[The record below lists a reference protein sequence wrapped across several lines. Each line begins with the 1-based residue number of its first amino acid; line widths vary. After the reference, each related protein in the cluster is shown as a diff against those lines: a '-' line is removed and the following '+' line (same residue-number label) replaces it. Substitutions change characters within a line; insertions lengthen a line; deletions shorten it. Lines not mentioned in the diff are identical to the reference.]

1 MTKFIAIASGKGGV
15 GKTTT
20 AINLACALT
29 GFGKDSLVVDSNVG
43 SAHVALYLGSPLLK
57 PTLND
62 ALRGTKHITE
72 VAYLHPSGV
81 KIIPA
86 DTSLHASENTPLHN
100 LGDALIGL
108 IGTTD
113 MVLVDVGSGFRNDVL
128 HTLKA
133 VDEMIV
139 VATPDIG
146 AVSDCIKIIH
156 VAKEQGIDV
165 LGVVIN
171 KATGKHELTER
182 NISTLLEQ
190 PILGVI
196 PEDIHAKKALLS
208 KHPVVYAYPD
218 SPSTV
223 AFKKLAAVMLGQ
235 TYAPYVPEGPTGMEK
250 LKASLKDSLG
260 L

>member
-20 AINLACALT
+20 AINLACALS

-62 ALRGTKHITE
+62 ALRGTEDIKE
-72 VAYLHPSGV
+72 VAFLHPSGI

-100 LGDALIGL
+100 LKDTLTGL
-108 IGTTD
+108 IGTTEV
-113 MVLVDVGSGFRNDVL
+113 VLVDVGSGFRNDVL
-128 HTLKA
+128 HTIKA

-146 AVSDCIKIIH
+146 AVSDCIKIIN
-156 VAKEQGIDV
+156 VAEEHGIEV

-171 KATGKHELTER
+171 KATGSHELTDK
-182 NISTLLEQ
+182 NISSLLEK
-190 PILGVI
+190 PILGVV
-196 PEDIHAKKALLS
+196 PEDASAKKALIA
-208 KHPVVYAYPD
+208 KHPVVYAYPQ
-218 SPSTV
+218 SSSSI
-223 AFKKLAAVMLGQ
+223 AFKQLAATLLGQ
-235 TYAPYVPEGPTGMEK
+235 KYVPYVPQGPSGIEK
-250 LKASLKDSLG
+250 LKASLKDSFG

>member
-20 AINLACALT
+20 AINLACALS
-29 GFGKDSLVVDSNVG
+29 GFGKDTLVVDSNVG

-62 ALRGTKHITE
+62 ALRGTHHITE

-86 DTSLHASENTPLHN
+86 DTSLYASENTPLHN
-100 LGDALIGL
+100 LKDTLIGL

-113 MVLVDVGSGFRNDVL
+113 IVLVDVGSGFRNDVL
-128 HTLKA
+128 HTIKA

-139 VATPDIG
+139 IATPDIG
-146 AVSDCIKIIH
+146 AVSDCIKIIR
-156 VAKEQGIDV
+156 VAEDHGIEV
-165 LGVVIN
+165 LGAVIN
-171 KATGKHELTER
+171 KATGKHELTEK
-182 NISTLLEQ
+182 NIATLLEK

-196 PEDIHAKKALLS
+196 PEDPSVKRSLLS
-208 KHPVVYAYPD
+208 KHPVIYAYPD
-218 SPSTV
+218 SISSI
-223 AFKKLAAVMLGQ
+223 AFKQLAAVMLGQ
-235 TYAPYVPEGPTGMEK
+235 KYIPFAPEGPSNMER
-250 LKASLKDSLG
+250 LKASLKDSFG

>member
-29 GFGKDSLVVDSNVG
+29 GFGKDSLVVDTNVG

-62 ALRGTKHITE
+62 ALRGTHHITE
-72 VAYLHPSGV
+72 VAFLHPSGV

-86 DTSLHASENTPLHN
+86 DTSLYASENTPLHN
-100 LGDALIGL
+100 LKDVLTGL
-108 IGTTD
+108 IGTTEV
-113 MVLVDVGSGFRNDVL
+113 VLVDVGSGFRNDAL
-128 HTLKA
+128 HTIKA
-133 VDEMIV
+133 VDELIV

-146 AVSDCIKIIH
+146 AVSDCIKIIQ
-156 VAKEQGIDV
+156 VAEDNGITV
-165 LGVVIN
+165 LGAVIN
-171 KATGKHELTER
+171 KTTGKHELTEK
-182 NISTLLEQ
+182 NIATLLEK

-196 PEDIHAKKALLS
+196 PEDFHAKKALLS
-208 KHPVVYAYPD
+208 KHPVLYAYPQ
-218 SPSTV
+218 SPSSI
-223 AFKKLAAVMLGQ
+223 AFKQLAAVMLGQ
-235 TYAPYVPEGPTGMEK
+235 RYTPYVPEGPTGIER
-250 LKASLKDSLG
+250 LKASLKDSFG

>member
-20 AINLACALT
+20 AINLACALS
-29 GFGKDSLVVDSNVG
+29 GFGKDNLVIDSNIG
-43 SAHVALYLGSPLLK
+43 SAHVALYLGAPLLK

-72 VAYLHPSGV
+72 VAFLHPSGV

-100 LGDALIGL
+100 LGDTLTGL
-108 IGTTD
+108 IGTTEL
-113 MVLVDVGSGFRNDVL
+113 VLVDVGSGFRNDVI

-146 AVSDCIKIIH
+146 AVSDCIKMIH
-156 VAKEQGIDV
+156 VAEEQGVDV
-165 LGVVIN
+165 LGIVIN
-171 KATGKHELTER
+171 KVTGKHELTEK
-182 NISTLLEQ
+182 NISTLLEK

-196 PEDIHAKKALLS
+196 PEDPHAKKALLS
-208 KHPVVYAYPD
+208 KHPVVYSYPD
-218 SPSTV
+218 SPSSIGY
-223 AFKKLAAVMLGQ
+223 KQLAAVMLGQ
-235 TYAPYVPEGPTGMEK
+235 TYMPYVPEGPTGMER

>member
-20 AINLACALT
+20 AINLACALS
-29 GFGKDSLVVDSNVG
+29 GFGKDSIVVDSNIG

-62 ALRGTKHITE
+62 ALRGTHHITE

-86 DTSLHASENTPLHN
+86 DTSLYASENTPLHN
-100 LGDALIGL
+100 LGDTLVGL
-108 IGTTD
+108 AGATD
-113 MVLVDVGSGFRNDVL
+113 IVIVDVGSGFRNDVL
-128 HTLKA
+128 HTIKA

-146 AVSDCIKIIH
+146 SVSDCIKMIH
-156 VAKEQGIDV
+156 VAENHGVDV

-171 KATGKHELTER
+171 KATGRHELTEK
-182 NISTLLEQ
+182 NISTLLEK
-190 PILGVI
+190 PILAVI
-196 PEDIHAKKALLS
+196 PEDQNVKRSLLS
-208 KHPVVYAYPD
+208 KHPVLYAYPD
-218 SPSTV
+218 SISSI
-223 AFKKLAAVMLGQ
+223 AFKQLAATMLGQ
-235 TYAPYVPEGPTGMEK
+235 KYVPYAPEGPTSMEK
-250 LKASLKDSLG
+250 LKASLRDSFG